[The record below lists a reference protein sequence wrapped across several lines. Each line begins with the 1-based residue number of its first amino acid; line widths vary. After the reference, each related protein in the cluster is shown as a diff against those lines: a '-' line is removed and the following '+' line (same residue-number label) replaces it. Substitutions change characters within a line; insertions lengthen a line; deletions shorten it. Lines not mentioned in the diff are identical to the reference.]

1 MSQCVSILNHEWPR
15 SDTIRRRNLSMS
27 SDRLPTNLVLTQ
39 KFPGPQGGGV
49 SVVGHAR
56 ISKIPKDPAAVF
68 IESVVIHPDLRGKG
82 LGKYLMLR

>member
-39 KFPGPQGGGV
+39 KFPGTAPGV

-68 IESVVIHPDLRGKG
+68 IESVVIHPDLRGRG